1 MKYCVLTI
9 SMCNTTIVLSFFKQ
23 DMNVYKIGTSA
34 ISLCEFFLLRI
45 IPLAGSAVSRSV
57 KLTLEDLA
65 KQVFGISY
73 RSNVIWQVLT

>member
-9 SMCNTTIVLSFFKQ
+9 SMCNTIVLSFFKQ
-23 DMNVYKIGTSA
+23 DMNVYKIGTST

>member
-9 SMCNTTIVLSFFKQ
+9 SMCNTIVLSFFKQ
-23 DMNVYKIGTSA
+23 DMNVYKIGTST

-45 IPLAGSAVSRSV
+45 IPLAASAVSRSV

>member
-1 MKYCVLTI
+1 
-9 SMCNTTIVLSFFKQ
+9 
-23 DMNVYKIGTSA
+23 MNVYQIGTST

-45 IPLAGSAVSRSV
+45 IPLAASAVSRSV
-57 KLTLEDLA
+57 KLTLDLA

>member
-1 MKYCVLTI
+1 MFKSSAPCYSSI
-9 SMCNTTIVLSFFKQ
+9 CNT
-23 DMNVYKIGTSA
+23 IGYERIPDRYYST

-57 KLTLEDLA
+57 KLTLDLA

>member
-9 SMCNTTIVLSFFKQ
+9 SMCNTIVLSFFKQ
-23 DMNVYKIGTSA
+23 DMNVYKIGTST

-57 KLTLEDLA
+57 KLTLDLA

>member
-1 MKYCVLTI
+1 MTI
-9 SMCNTTIVLSFFKQ
+9 PQISNEILCPYYLYMYYSMNIYQ
-23 DMNVYKIGTSA
+23 IGTST